1 MKSKIECRW
10 LSNMAFEAEVND
22 HTIIM
27 DTDEISGGNDL
38 GPRPKP
44 LMLVSLAGCTGMDVI
59 SILKK
64 MKVEPEEFYINV
76 EGELT
81 EDHPRYYEKILV
93 SYYFKGENLP
103 LDKIQK
109 AIQLSQERYCGVSA
123 LLRNGTEIE
132 YEIKI
137 KE

>member
-64 MKVEPEEFYINV
+64 MKVVPEEFYINV

-93 SYYFKGENLP
+93 SYHFKGENLP